1 MSSSRLELEK
11 RRIPLAEII
20 RATKHFSSEKL
31 IGDGGFDMV
40 YSGQLSEQWKNRLV
54 AIKRLNPN
62 GCQGDV
68 EFNNEVKMVSNFN
81 HPNIIPF
88 VGYYDD
94 ANEKIVVYKNL
105 DHHLQGKNK
114 RLHLTW
120 EQRLKICL
128 GAARGIKYLHFGVGE
143 HRRVIH
149 RDVKSANI
157 LLDDNMEAKICD
169 FGLSRLSPRN
179 QPDTHVRTRAAGTW
193 FYMDPI
199 YNERG
204 MLSKESDI
212 YSFGV
217 VMFEMSSGIL
227 AYNTRHFKDTKQQS
241 LIHIVRSYYD
251 DNKFVDGVD
260 KLIDSA
266 IKGQIKMSSFHKF
279 NDIAHECINFDIKKR
294 PTRDRIIEAIQEALR
309 IQVGHLAFI
318 YVVICVGS
326 RRGLDVHGNSSI
338 TFGRRKMETK
348 NVYLQRPKARETWEE
363 NYVFPYRRMDG
374 WMEIKLGEFEYK
386 QGDYGEVEMA
396 FKEVKCWKTGV
407 IVEGMEI
414 RTK

>member
-120 EQRLKICL
+120 EQPLKICL

-251 DNKFVDGVD
+251 DNKFVDGLD

-309 IQVGHLAFI
+309 IQVEWLCSSLTLIRLHIMGI
-318 YVVICVGS
+318 YHVA
-326 RRGLDVHGNSSI
+326 VHI
-338 TFGRRKMETK
+338 
-348 NVYLQRPKARETWEE
+348 
-363 NYVFPYRRMDG
+363 
-374 WMEIKLGEFEYK
+374 
-386 QGDYGEVEMA
+386 
-396 FKEVKCWKTGV
+396 
-407 IVEGMEI
+407 
-414 RTK
+414 